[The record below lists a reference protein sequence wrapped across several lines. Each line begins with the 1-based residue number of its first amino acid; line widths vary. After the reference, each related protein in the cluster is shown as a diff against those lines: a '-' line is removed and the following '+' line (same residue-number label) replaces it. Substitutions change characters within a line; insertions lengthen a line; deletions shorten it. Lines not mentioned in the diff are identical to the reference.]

1 MRNKPALPFVIN
13 WVEKNSQFIFIYR
26 TDIDLSRRVN
36 VDVRNK
42 TIEEVLKQMFAGTD
56 LEYHIRD
63 RQVIIRKAISREETR
78 PIVMQQDKV
87 TVKGIVTDAKGEAII
102 GANIIEKG
110 TTNGTITDIDGRF
123 TLVVSEKTSL
133 VFSYIGYL
141 TQEMLVG
148 KKTFLNVQLQEDN
161 KTLDEVVI
169 TGYGGTQLRSKMTN
183 SIAKVDNSTLSTGA
197 HTNPAQALSG
207 AVAGLRVQQTSG
219 NPNSTPTLVLR
230 GGTNLDG
237 SGSPLVII
245 DGAVRESL
253 SDVNPEDIES
263 LEVMKDAGATAIY
276 GARASNGVI
285 LVTTKRGSEGHT
297 EINLSAKV
305 GFNFFHSQYE
315 FLNAHDYLYYMRSAF
330 YRSSHI
336 WQDKSGA
343 WHGFASDATL
353 SGTQPYGTGNRY
365 FDEKGNVLNGNKDNT
380 AVWGVMNYTDDLA
393 FLLKQGWQTMD
404 DPVNPGQKLI
414 YCDNQLKDYNIKSPA
429 ITQDYNLSVSGGN
442 DKGHYYA
449 SLGYNRSEGNAMN
462 NWYHRLNFTI
472 NADYKIKPWLTS
484 NSSLTFT
491 DAKWDDGGAGYAGE
505 GNFFSTTLSV
515 PPTFRVK
522 SPDGDWLAG
531 PAVASYARGW
541 TTVKVYEDAL
551 NYDNNTDKFNLSQ
564 SFTFNIMKGL
574 TFKTT
579 GTWFYFDDSRE
590 FFKGDYI
597 VATGPVYDTNHS
609 TSNKHERLLD
619 QTYNGILN
627 YQTTFRQDHSMD
639 AMVGV
644 EYYDSYKKGFSASGY
659 GSPLSDFQDLN
670 YTSTAAGVRQID
682 SWHYRQRIL
691 SFFGRVN
698 YDYKSKY
705 LLSLVLR
712 RDGYSKLPKDNRW
725 GTFPGI
731 SAGWVLSRE
740 NFMESC
746 SNVLSYAKIRASY
759 GANGN
764 VSGVLDANG
773 NVVTGLD
780 YYTVQGSYGIMKDK
794 DGKIVPNYN
803 GKVPLMINDLPNPT
817 MRWEK
822 SYTFETGF
830 DIGFLN
836 NKYILNFTYY
846 NRHTQ
851 DKFAEITLPSHSGV
865 SSFLSN
871 NGEVQNQGMEL
882 ELTANVLRTKDWK
895 FTVSMNT
902 AYNKNKIIA
911 LPDNGQVRNRQ
922 NGQQVYTGRKVVNP
936 GTGKLED
943 EKVYVGGFQEGME
956 YGILVGYQAEGIYRS
971 VDDIPG
977 NLVVTSGNIQG
988 KYQYGPEAW
997 NKLSDNERAKGIEL
1011 KPGDV
1016 KWKDV
1021 NGDGMIDQ
1029 YDQVVIGNT
1038 TPRWYGGFNTTMS
1051 WKGLSLY
1058 ARFDFALDYW
1068 VYDDKTPWFLGCMQ
1082 GAYNTTKD
1090 VFNTWSESNPNAKY
1104 PRYVFADQVGAA
1116 NYYRTS
1122 TLFASKGN
1130 YLGIRELSLS
1140 YTLPQEL
1147 SKRLY
1152 MQKLQFSITG
1162 QNLGYLTSARTVSP
1176 EISSG
1181 YPLPRTVIF
1190 GVNVTF

>member
-1 MRNKPALPFVIN
+1 
-13 WVEKNSQFIFIYR
+13 
-26 TDIDLSRRVN
+26 
-36 VDVRNK
+36 
-42 TIEEVLKQMFAGTD
+42 MFAGTD

-123 TLVVSEKTSL
+123 TLVVSEKASL

-380 AVWGVMNYTDDLA
+380 AVWGVMNYTNDLA

-505 GNFFSTTLSV
+505 GN
-515 PPTFRVK
+515 
-522 SPDGDWLAG
+522 
-531 PAVASYARGW
+531 
-541 TTVKVYEDAL
+541 
-551 NYDNNTDKFNLSQ
+551 
-564 SFTFNIMKGL
+564 
-574 TFKTT
+574 
-579 GTWFYFDDSRE
+579 
-590 FFKGDYI
+590 
-597 VATGPVYDTNHS
+597 
-609 TSNKHERLLD
+609 
-619 QTYNGILN
+619 
-627 YQTTFRQDHSMD
+627 
-639 AMVGV
+639 
-644 EYYDSYKKGFSASGY
+644 
-659 GSPLSDFQDLN
+659 
-670 YTSTAAGVRQID
+670 
-682 SWHYRQRIL
+682 
-691 SFFGRVN
+691 
-698 YDYKSKY
+698 
-705 LLSLVLR
+705 
-712 RDGYSKLPKDNRW
+712 YSKLPKDNRW

-902 AYNKNKIIA
+902 AYNKNKIIS
-911 LPDNGQVRNRQ
+911 LPYNGLPNNMQDAY
-922 NGQQVYTGRKVVNP
+922 QVYTGRKLAD
-936 GTGKLED
+936 GTYERQW
-943 EKVYVGGFQEGME
+943 VGGYQEGQE
-956 YGILVGYQAEGIYRS
+956 YGVIYAFKSLGIYKS
-971 VDDIPG
+971 ESEIPG
-977 NLVVTSGNIQG
+977 NLIDRSTYTENGADAKVL
-988 KYQYGPEAW
+988 YGPEAW
-997 NKLSDNERAKGIEL
+997 AKLSDAEKEKGLPIQA
-1011 KPGDV
+1011 GDV
-1016 KWKDV
+1016 KWQDV
-1021 NGDGMIDQ
+1021 NGDGVIDD
-1029 YDQVVIGNT
+1029 YDRVKLGNT
-1038 TPRWYGGFNTTMS
+1038 IPHWTGGFNINTS
-1051 WKGLSLY
+1051 WKGLTLNC
-1058 ARFDFALDYW
+1058 RLDYALGYW
-1068 VYDDKTPWFLGCMQ
+1068 VHDWKTPWIMGNMQ
-1082 GAYNTTKD
+1082 GT
-1090 VFNTWSESNPNAKY
+1090 FNTISLVKDSWSESNPNGKY
-1104 PRYVFADQVGAA
+1104 PVYGWADFLGKR
-1116 NYYRTS
+1116 NYDRISDINCYR
-1122 TLFASKGN
+1122 GD
-1130 YLGIRELSLS
+1130 YLAFREISLS
-1140 YTLPQEL
+1140 YSLPQSWIHKSGL
-1147 SKRLY
+1147 SKVDV
-1152 MQKLQFSITG
+1152 SVTA
-1162 QNLGYLTSARTVSP
+1162 QNLGYITAAKNMATPEYGVSQNG
-1176 EISSG
+1176 G
-1181 YPLPRTVIF
+1181 YPLPRTVVL
-1190 GVNVTF
+1190 GLNVTF